1 MKRFIAMIA
10 VITIVLTT
18 CVIPAFAIMIEHI
31 DPETGEVIRVTT
43 EEDGQANMAATREEM
58 KKELEAWIAKSE
70 NNATDYTKM
79 YQKTINDAF
88 ITGNRTSAESS
99 GYIGEIQ
106 YTYPE
111 TGGTPIA
118 ANIGKNAMFYLKNNV
133 LVITG
138 SGIVEEQ
145 ILLYPRGTFALN
157 ENIEVI
163 IIGPGITW
171 AGHIGA
177 NLPNLKAVITM
188 DVNTNVY
195 GCFGNNGQYLPGYWE
210 DCSMTQRV
218 IYGAGLNFEEWTN
231 NNDYTY
237 VLTTETKPVMGMPDS
252 IKVKNIVMI
261 APNYNKSIPQEYSYP
276 DVILPAGLGYNE
288 LVAKAKELLAH
299 GDYGQEFP
307 KAMYDYLPV
316 ELGGTGK
323 IKLKAGKFY
332 LGENQTSGSTTNSA
346 TTSKP
351 VTPVETETTNNISS
365 WAETDVNRA
374 KSIGIVPDTLPVN
387 FTQNITRED
396 FCEIITPL
404 YEQLTG
410 KEITEYVKFSDTNN
424 TSVEK
429 LAGAGIVGGTGA
441 DTFAP
446 NNNLTRA
453 EAAAIFAR
461 IGNKLG
467 LNTNSVNT
475 NFTDC
480 SNHWAKNEIQT
491 CYAMGLMNGTNETT
505 FSPTG
510 NLTIEQAIVIA
521 LRAYDKIV

>member
-1 MKRFIAMIA
+1 MKRFIAMLA

-18 CVIPAFAIMIEHI
+18 CVIPAFALTLYIP
-31 DPETGEVIRVTT
+31 DPNTGEITVIT
-43 EEDGQANMAATREEM
+43 EEDAEENKVNARKEM
-58 KKELEAWIAKSE
+58 EKELQEWIASGV
-70 NNATDYTKM
+70 NYSSDA
-79 YQKTINDAF
+79 QKTAFKNAF
-88 ITGNRTSAESS
+88 IEGNRTSAESY
-99 GYIGEIQ
+99 GYIGTATGTNTSET
-106 YTYPE
+106 YT
-111 TGGTPIA
+111 
-118 ANIGKNAMFYLKNNV
+118 IGKNAMFYLKDNV

-138 SGIVEEQ
+138 SGETTIQ
-145 ILLYPRGTFALN
+145 PIIYPNGMFALN

-163 IIGPGITW
+163 IIGPGITSTY
-171 AGHIGA
+171 GIGA

-188 DVNTNVY
+188 DVNTGIKN
-195 GCFGNNGQYLPGYWE
+195 CFHNNGLDFLPGYWE
-210 DCSMTQRV
+210 NPSMTRRV
-218 IYGAGLNFEEWTN
+218 ILGAGLNFEKWTN
-231 NNDYTY
+231 YDYTNTFTY
-237 VLTTETKPVMGMPDS
+237 RIKPEYGQPTVISTPTNET
-252 IKVKNIVMI
+252 VMI
-261 APNYNKSIPQEYSYP
+261 APNYHPTGNQRYANPKN
-276 DVILPAGLGYNE
+276 ILPTGLGYNE

-299 GDYGQEFP
+299 GEYGQEFP

-323 IKLKAGKFY
+323 IKLEAGKFY

-346 TTSKP
+346 TTSEP
-351 VTPVETETTNNISS
+351 ATPVETETTNNISS

-491 CYAMGLMNGTNETT
+491 CSAMGLMNGTNETT

>member
-10 VITIVLTT
+10 VITIITST
-18 CVIPAFAIMIEHI
+18 CIMPALAITFYVPN
-31 DPETGEVIRVTT
+31 PETGEITVVT
-43 EEDGQANMAATREEM
+43 EEDIEENKADAREEM
-58 KKELEAWIAKSE
+58 EKELEAWIAEGDAYISKLGG
-70 NNATDYTKM
+70 KM
-79 YQKTINDAF
+79 KEINEKAF
-88 ITGNRTSAESS
+88 LTGNRLSAESS
-99 GYIGEIQ
+99 GYIGKAQ
-106 YTYPE
+106 E
-111 TGGTPIA
+111 TKTSA
-118 ANIGKNAMFYLKNNV
+118 ETGKNAMFYLKDNV

-138 SGIVEEQ
+138 SGIVSSQYLE
-145 ILLYPRGTFALN
+145 YPLDMFALN
-157 ENIEVI
+157 EHIEVI

-171 AGHIGA
+171 TGYIGA
-177 NLPNLKAVITM
+177 NLPNLKAVIAM
-188 DVNTNVY
+188 DVNTIIT
-195 GCFGNNGQYLPGYWE
+195 GCFANNGQYLPGYWE

-218 IYGAGLNFEEWTN
+218 IIGAGLNFEEWTN
-231 NNDYTY
+231 KVDYTD
-237 VLTTETKPVMGMPDS
+237 VLSTKTKPAYGGAPSVEVEG
-252 IKVKNIVMI
+252 IVMI
-261 APNYNKSIPQEYSYP
+261 APNYNDPIPTAGGFKHP

-323 IKLKAGKFY
+323 IKLEAGKFY
-332 LGENQTSGSTTNSA
+332 LGENQTSGNTTNSA
-346 TTSKP
+346 TTSEP
-351 VTPVETETTNNISS
+351 ATPVETETTNNISS

-491 CYAMGLMNGTNETT
+491 CSAMGLMNGTNETT